1 MSQPPRKQNA
11 RQGSRSNQP
20 TSGGKARQQSSSGGS
35 GRQGTQSARGS
46 QPPVARR
53 PVQQAGSKS
62 QFSREV
68 DRRLPPFSLQRYV
81 VIWLLGMIPLVIVLL
96 LLLRPGSNQA
106 AQQTAQA
113 TATTLT
119 SGFATD
125 GTPAVPTP
133 AVQTPAAQVGANP
146 TATLS
151 APNVP
156 KVATSGP
163 GKYIVIDTTKGKIVA
178 KLYTE
183 PEAGV
188 AGTIKNFEDKAKAG
202 YFNGLTFHRVEDW
215 VIQGGDP
222 DGNGTGGGDMP
233 SEYNMVPF
241 GIGALG
247 VARGQDPAIN
257 NDSQFFITK
266 TEAGFLDGQYTN
278 WGQVTEGM
286 DVVNAIAIGDKINS
300 ITVEERQ

>member
-1 MSQPPRKQNA
+1 MSQPPKKRKTN
-11 RQGSRSNQP
+11 QGSRSNQP
-20 TSGGKARQQSSSGGS
+20 ASGDRARQQT
-35 GRQGTQSARGS
+35 GRQGAQSTRGS
-46 QPPVARR
+46 RPPVARQ
-53 PVQQAGSKS
+53 PVQQDRQSS
-62 QFSREV
+62 LSREV

-96 LLLRPGSNQA
+96 LLLRPFGGDQAGQGS
-106 AQQTAQA
+106 QQTAQA
-113 TATTLT
+113 TATTST
-119 SGFATD
+119 GAFATD
-125 GTPAVPTP
+125 GTPAGQTGAIATP
-133 AVQTPAAQVGANP
+133 
-146 TATLS
+146 TLS
-151 APNVP
+151 ALNVP
-156 KVATSGP
+156 QVATSGP
-163 GKYIVIDTTKGKIVA
+163 GKYMVIDTTKGQIVA

-183 PEAGV
+183 EEAGV
-188 AGTIKNFEDKAKAG
+188 ANTVTNFEEKAKAG

-222 DGNGTGGGDMP
+222 EGTGGGGGDMP

-241 GIGALG
+241 GSGALG
-247 VARGQDPAIN
+247 VARGPDPAVN

-266 TEAGFLDGQYTN
+266 TDAGWLDGQYTN